1 MPSLHLLK
9 HHMQVLR
16 AHFAPTLAPDTL
28 PGLWGNLS
36 HALGGLFC
44 ASLNFVARPEA
55 TAPLAIS
62 MQPVLTQQLQE
73 SSAGQ
78 RVQHPEH
85 PAGQQQQEN
94 ERENHAEVRWVPGPA
109 REQVL
114 YASLPQEASCT
125 ENLTPWLKLLPCRCG
140 CGLESLAMV
149 PAAPMDYVIC

>member
-1 MPSLHLLK
+1 
-9 HHMQVLR
+9 MQVLR

-55 TAPLAIS
+55 TAPLAVS
-62 MQPVLTQQLQE
+62 MQPVLTQQLA
-73 SSAGQ
+73 AGQ
-78 RVQHPEH
+78 QLQHEKL
-85 PAGQQQQEN
+85 PAGQPQQEKG
-94 ERENHAEVRWVPGPA
+94 RQHHAELHWVPGPA
-109 REQVL
+109 QEQVL

-140 CGLESLAMV
+140 CGAESPPVV
-149 PAAPMDYVIC
+149 PATANS